1 MAISM
6 QELENK
12 LSQEERSVFEELIDS
27 GWSSEEAQQMIV
39 ENREAATEDG
49 QPEVAERFEVTN
61 MSSANWVLKQ
71 IASTQAELDNITEMV
86 NAEILAIKKRAER
99 ITKPLERRLEFFN
112 NAYGYQLQEFARAET
127 EGKKQKSIN
136 LIHGKIGFRKNPDK
150 VVLDVDEDDVIQEL
164 KRKGKLYCIRTVES
178 IKHNEFKDT
187 IPELAPGFAHIEP
200 GEIKFYIK
208 AELPE

>member
-12 LSQEERSVFEELIDS
+12 LSQEEMLVFEELLDS
-27 GWSSEEAQQMIV
+27 GWSSEEAQQMII
-39 ENREAATEDG
+39 ENREAAIEDG
-49 QPEVAERFEVTN
+49 QPEVAERFAVTD
-61 MSSANWVLKQ
+61 MPSANWVLKQ
-71 IASTQAELDNITEMV
+71 IANTQAELDNITEMV

-99 ITKPLERRLEFFN
+99 ITKPLERRPEPFN
-112 NAYGYQLQEFARAET
+112 NAYGYELQEFARAET
-127 EGKKQKSIN
+127 EGKKQKSVN
-136 LIHGKIGFRKNPDK
+136 LLYGKIGFRKYPDK
-150 VVLDVDEDDVIQEL
+150 VVMDVDEDDVIQEL
-164 KRKGKLYCIRTVES
+164 KRKGKLNCIRTTES

-200 GEIKFYIK
+200 GEVKFYIK

>member
-1 MAISM
+1 MSVVL
-6 QELENK
+6 QEQENK
-12 LSQEERSVFEELIDS
+12 LSQEERNVFEELLDS
-27 GWSSEEAQQMIV
+27 GWSSEEAQQMII
-39 ENREAATEDG
+39 ENRESAIEDG
-49 QPEVAERFEVTN
+49 QLGVAARFAVTD
-61 MSSANWVLKQ
+61 MPSANWVLKQ

-112 NAYGYQLQEFARAET
+112 NAYGYQLQEFAKAET
-127 EGKKQKSIN
+127 EGKKQKSIS

-150 VVLDVDEDDVIQEL
+150 VVMDMDEDDIIQEL
-164 KRKGKLYCIRTVES
+164 KRKGKLYCIRTIES
-178 IKHNEFKDT
+178 IKHNEFAKT

-208 AELPE
+208 AELLK

>member
-6 QELENK
+6 QELNE
-12 LSQEERSVFEELIDS
+12 LSQEEYSVFEELRES
-27 GWSSEEAQQMIV
+27 GWTSDEAYEMIIN
-39 ENREAATEDG
+39 NRETAIDDG
-49 QPEVAERFEVTN
+49 QTDAAKHFAVTD

-71 IASTQAELDNITEMV
+71 IANTQAELDSITEMV

-112 NAYGYQLQEFARAET
+112 TSYGYQLQEFARAET

-136 LIHGKIGFRKNPDK
+136 LLYGKIGFRKYPDK
-150 VVLDVDEDDVIQEL
+150 VVMDVDEDEVIQEL
-164 KRKGKLYCIRTVES
+164 KRKGKLYCIRTSES
-178 IKHNEFKDT
+178 IKHNEFAKT

-200 GEIKFYIK
+200 GEVRFYIK

>member
-1 MAISM
+1 MSVVL
-6 QELENK
+6 QEQENK
-12 LSQEERSVFEELIDS
+12 LSQEEYNVFEELLDS
-27 GWSSEEAQQMIV
+27 GWSSEEAQQMII
-39 ENREAATEDG
+39 ENRESAIDDG
-49 QPEVAERFEVTN
+49 LPNVANRFAVTD

-71 IASTQAELDNITEMV
+71 IASTQAELNNITEMV
-86 NAEILAIKKRAER
+86 NAEIAAIIKRAER

-112 NAYGYQLQEFARAET
+112 NAYGYQLQEFAKAET
-127 EGKKQKSIN
+127 EGKKSKSVN
-136 LIHGKIGFRKNPDK
+136 LIHGKIGFRKYPDK
-150 VVLDVDEDDVIQEL
+150 VVMDVDEDEVIQEL
-164 KRKGKLYCIRTVES
+164 KRKGKLYCIRTTES